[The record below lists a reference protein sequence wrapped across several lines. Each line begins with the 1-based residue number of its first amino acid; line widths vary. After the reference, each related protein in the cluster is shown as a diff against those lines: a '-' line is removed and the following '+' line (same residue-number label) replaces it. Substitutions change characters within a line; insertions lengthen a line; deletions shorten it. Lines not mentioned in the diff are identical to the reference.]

1 MGKLFDLDSP
11 LMRGLNKVADLM
23 LLNLLTLV
31 CCIPV
36 VTIGASMTACHY
48 VALKILR
55 NEEGYIWK
63 EFFKSFKTNFKQAT
77 IVWMIAL
84 VVMIVLGLDFYI
96 MTTNPDISIGYLV
109 EVLLIV
115 TVILLSFTM
124 CWVFAMMAKFTNTL
138 KATLKNSFALS
149 VIRFPRTILM
159 LICYAVPVVI
169 AIFFFQAFPFV
180 ILFGISAPV
189 FVSAVLY
196 NKTFKGLEEKILAR
210 MEAERD
216 PADVES
222 EEDDERIFR
231 DVPESEDE

>member
-1 MGKLFDLDSP
+1 MGRLFDLDSP

-23 LLNLLTLV
+23 LLNVLTLI

-36 VTIGASMTACHY
+36 FTIGASLTACHY

-55 NEEGYIWK
+55 NEEGYITK
-63 EFFKSFKTNFKQAT
+63 EFFKSFKTYFKQAT
-77 IVWMIAL
+77 VVWMIAL
-84 VVMIVLGLDFYI
+84 VVIVVLVLDFYI
-96 MTTNPDISIGYLV
+96 MTTSPDISIGYWI

-115 TVILLSFTM
+115 TVILLSFTL

-169 AIFFFQAFPFV
+169 AVFFFQAFPFV
-180 ILFGISAPV
+180 LLFGISAPV

-196 NKTFKGLEEKILAR
+196 NKTFKGLEEKIIAR
-210 MEAERD
+210 IEAEKG
-216 PADVES
+216 P
-222 EEDDERIFR
+222 EELNPEEEDERIFH
-231 DVPESEDE
+231 DMAEDEE

>member
-23 LLNLLTLV
+23 LLNVLTLI
-31 CCIPV
+31 CSIPIF
-36 VTIGASMTACHY
+36 TIGASLTACHY

-55 NEEGYIWK
+55 NEEGYIAK
-63 EFFKSFKTNFKQAT
+63 EFFKSFKANFKQAT
-77 IVWMIAL
+77 LVWLIA
-84 VVMIVLGLDFYI
+84 MIVIVVLILDFYI
-96 MTTNPDISIGYLV
+96 MMTNPELAIGYWV

-115 TVILLSFTM
+115 TVILLSFTL

-159 LICYAVPVVI
+159 LICYAIPVVI
-169 AIFFFQAFPFV
+169 ALFFFQAFPFV
-180 ILFGISAPV
+180 LLFGISAPV

-196 NKTFKGLEEKILAR
+196 NKTFKGLEEKIIAR
-210 MEAERD
+210 MEAEKGPEEID
-216 PADVES
+216 P
-222 EEDDERIFR
+222 EEVDERIFH
-231 DVPESEDE
+231 DVPEDEA